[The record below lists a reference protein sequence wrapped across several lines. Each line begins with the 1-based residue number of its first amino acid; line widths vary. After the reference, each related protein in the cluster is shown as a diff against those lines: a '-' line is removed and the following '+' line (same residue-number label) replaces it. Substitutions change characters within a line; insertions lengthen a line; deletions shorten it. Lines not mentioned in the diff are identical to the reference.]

1 MFIVRKSRYPGA
13 GGVSYNFYFAISKED
28 LSSLTESISKS
39 EASSLEKT
47 LKNLQYAEVNIGEER
62 IGELSFSP
70 LSSLITISCGLIP
83 KKEGEE

>member
-13 GGVSYNFYFAISKED
+13 GGVS
-28 LSSLTESISKS
+28 
-39 EASSLEKT
+39 
-47 LKNLQYAEVNIGEER
+47 YAEVNIGEER